1 MDPDTIVTAEPQ
13 GVRDV
18 KPTDTI
24 PLSMIL
30 CLDDFE
36 QSADRSMNRKAYT
49 YYHSA
54 ADGLGAYNNN
64 TQDWPKVSLRPRVLR
79 NVQQVNMRRTMM
91 GQKSHLPFFIAP
103 AARAKLAHP
112 DGEFCLARGAARA
125 GIPYCT
131 STVSSTAHAELAT
144 CLQAEKKFAEEGC
157 LFFQL
162 YAGVDRKTTVER
174 IETAKNHGFK
184 ALLLTV
190 DSAVVGK
197 REEDERYKAELEWM
211 NGEEV
216 ETSVWVKQVDAD
228 MSVLRGHHS
237 STLNWDDL
245 KWIRDLWGKSG
256 PFGLKGIQTVEDAI
270 LAVEAGVDVIYLSN
284 HGGRQ
289 ADDAPSAIRTLV
301 EIRKFAPQL
310 LDKAEFYLDG
320 SVRRGTDI
328 IKSICLGAKGCAIG
342 RSFMYAMGV
351 YGTGGVE
358 KAIKSEYLTS
368 MRCDNIILTRS

>member
-1 MDPDTIVTAEPQ
+1 VDPASIVSAESQ
-13 GVRDV
+13 GLRDV
-18 KPTDTI
+18 KQSDTI

-30 CLDDFE
+30 SLDDFE
-36 QSADRSMNRKAYT
+36 HSADRSMNRKAYT

-54 ADGLGAYNNN
+54 ADSLGAYNNN
-64 TQDWPKVSLRPRVLR
+64 TQDWPKVLLRPRVLR
-79 NVQQVNMRRTMM
+79 NVQQVDMRCTMM
-91 GQKSHLPFFIAP
+91 GQRSNFPFFIAP

-131 STVSSTAHAELAT
+131 STVSSTAHAQLAT
-144 CLQAEKKFAEEGC
+144 CLQAEKKFEEEGC

-162 YAGVDRKTTVER
+162 YAAVDRKTTVER
-174 IETAKNHGFK
+174 IETAKSHGYK
-184 ALLLTV
+184 ALVLTV

-211 NGEEV
+211 DGEEID
-216 ETSVWVKQVDAD
+216 TSVRVKQVGVN

-245 KWIRDLWGKSG
+245 NWIRELWGNTG

-270 LAVEAGVDVIYLSN
+270 LAVEAGVNVIYLSN

-301 EIRKFAPQL
+301 EIRKFAPRL
-310 LDKAEFYLDG
+310 LDEAEFYLDG
-320 SVRRGTDI
+320 SVRRGADI
-328 IKSICLGAKGCAIG
+328 IKAICLGARGCSIG
-342 RSFMYAMGV
+342 RSFMYAMGL
-351 YGTGGVE
+351 YGTAGVE
-358 KAIKSEYLTS
+358 KAIKSEYMTLD
-368 MRCDNIILTRS
+368 RRDDVILMTC